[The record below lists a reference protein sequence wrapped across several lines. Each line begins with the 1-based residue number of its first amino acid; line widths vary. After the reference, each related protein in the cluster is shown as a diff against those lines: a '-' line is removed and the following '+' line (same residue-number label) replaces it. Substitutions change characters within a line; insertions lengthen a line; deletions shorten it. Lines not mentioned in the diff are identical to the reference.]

1 MKERNWILL
10 DTRENSNVR
19 KSMSRIKLSVWVG
32 SGNAVVSYR
41 PTEVCVLTHIHA
53 HITRI
58 K

>member
-10 DTRENSNVR
+10 DTREN
-19 KSMSRIKLSVWVG
+19 SMSRIKLSVWVG